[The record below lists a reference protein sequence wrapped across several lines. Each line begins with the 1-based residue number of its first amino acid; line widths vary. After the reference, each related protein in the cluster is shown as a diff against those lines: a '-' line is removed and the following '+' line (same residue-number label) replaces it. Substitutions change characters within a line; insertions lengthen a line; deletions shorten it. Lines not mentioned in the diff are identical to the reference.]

1 MVRGNWLKIEG
12 SVRPSGADVDV
23 SVVIPAHNE
32 KASLRELAE
41 RVLAALAPFGSHEVI
56 LVDDGSTDESWRVI
70 RELSAVHPEVV
81 GVRLQRNFGQHAA
94 VKAGFARSRGRLVIT
109 MDADLQN
116 PPEEIPKL
124 LRALTPDYDVAA
136 GWRQDRQDGWLRR
149 APSRLV
155 NISLGHMTGVH
166 LHDYGCMMRVYR
178 RRVVDQLLAMPE
190 MNRATTGM
198 ASWLGAPTVEVPIR
212 HARRRRR
219 DHSRYG
225 FWRLLRLNFDI
236 LTGFSIGV
244 LQVVSVAGI
253 VLSVLG
259 FGTAVFLA
267 VWRIAHGSGPV
278 GLTTFLAVLMFLAGA
293 QVAAIGI
300 VGEYVGRVFVQVQGR
315 PLYVVRETTD
325 EGDEAGPS

>member
-1 MVRGNWLKIEG
+1 MKVEG
-12 SVRPSGADVDV
+12 TLRPSGEDIDV

-70 RELSAVHPEVV
+70 GELAAAHPGVV

-94 VKAGFARSRGRLVIT
+94 VKAGFARSRGRVVVT

-136 GWRQDRQDGWLRR
+136 GWREDRKDGWLRR
-149 APSRLV
+149 VPSRLV

-198 ASWLGAPTVEVPIR
+198 ASWLGAPTVEVPIE

-244 LQVVSVAGI
+244 LQFVSVAGI

-267 VWRIAHGSGPV
+267 IWRIAHGSGPV
-278 GLTTFLAVLMFLAGA
+278 GLTTFLAVLIFLAGA

-315 PLYVVRETTD
+315 PAYVIRETTD
-325 EGDEAGPS
+325 ERDEVGRS

>member
-1 MVRGNWLKIEG
+1 LKVEG
-12 SVRPSGADVDV
+12 TLRPSGEDIDV

-70 RELSAVHPEVV
+70 GELAAAHPGVV

-94 VKAGFARSRGRLVIT
+94 VKAGFARSRGRVVVT

-136 GWRQDRQDGWLRR
+136 GWREDRKDGWLRR
-149 APSRLV
+149 VPSRLV

-198 ASWLGAPTVEVPIR
+198 ASWLGAPTVEVPIE

-244 LQVVSVAGI
+244 LQFVSVAGI

-267 VWRIAHGSGPV
+267 IWRIAHGSGPV
-278 GLTTFLAVLMFLAGA
+278 GLTTFLAVLIFLAGA

-315 PLYVVRETTD
+315 PAYVIRETTD
-325 EGDEAGPS
+325 ERDEVGRS

>member
-1 MVRGNWLKIEG
+1 MKVEG
-12 SVRPSGADVDV
+12 TVRPSGADIDV

-70 RELSAVHPEVV
+70 RELSVAHPEVI

-94 VKAGFARSRGRLVIT
+94 VKAGFARSRGRVVVT

-124 LRALTPDYDVAA
+124 LHALTPAYDVAA
-136 GWRQDRQDGWLRR
+136 GWREDRKDGWLRR

-155 NISLGHMTGVH
+155 NISLGRMTGVR

-198 ASWLGAPTVEVPIR
+198 ASWLGAPTVEVPIK

-244 LQVVSVAGI
+244 LQFVSVAGI
-253 VLSVLG
+253 VLSVFG

-267 VWRIAHGSGPV
+267 IWRIAHGSGPV

-315 PLYVVRETTD
+315 PLYVIRETTD
-325 EGDEAGPS
+325 EPDEVGPS

>member
-1 MVRGNWLKIEG
+1 VKVEG
-12 SVRPSGADVDV
+12 TVRPLGADVDV

-41 RVLAALAPFGSHEVI
+41 RVLAALVPFGSHEVI

-70 RELSAVHPEVV
+70 RELSAAHPAVV

-94 VKAGFARSRGRLVIT
+94 VKAGFARSRGRVVVT

-124 LRALTPDYDVAA
+124 LDALTADYDVAA
-136 GWRQDRQDGWLRR
+136 GWRQDRKDGWLRR
-149 APSRLV
+149 APSRVV
-155 NISLGHMTGVH
+155 NYSLGRMTGVH

-198 ASWLGAPTVEVPIR
+198 ASWLGVPTVEVPIK
-212 HARRRRR
+212 HARRRR

-244 LQVVSVAGI
+244 LQFVSVAGI

-267 VWRIAHGSGPV
+267 IWRIAHGSGPV
-278 GLTTFLAVLMFLAGA
+278 GITTFLAVLMFLAGA

-325 EGDEAGPS
+325 ELDGADGS

>member
-1 MVRGNWLKIEG
+1 MKVEG
-12 SVRPSGADVDV
+12 TLRPSGEDVDV

-32 KASLRELAE
+32 KPSLRELAE

-70 RELSAVHPEVV
+70 GELAAAPPEVV

-94 VKAGFARSRGRLVIT
+94 VKAGFARSRGRVVVT

-136 GWRQDRQDGWLRR
+136 GWREDRKDGWLRR

-198 ASWLGAPTVEVPIR
+198 ASWLGAPTVEVPIK

-244 LQVVSVAGI
+244 LQFVSVAGI

-267 VWRIAHGSGPV
+267 IWRIAHGSGPV

-315 PLYVVRETTD
+315 PAYVIRETTD
-325 EGDEAGPS
+325 ERDEVGRS

>member
-1 MVRGNWLKIEG
+1 
-12 SVRPSGADVDV
+12 
-23 SVVIPAHNE
+23 
-32 KASLRELAE
+32 
-41 RVLAALAPFGSHEVI
+41 
-56 LVDDGSTDESWRVI
+56 
-70 RELSAVHPEVV
+70 
-81 GVRLQRNFGQHAA
+81 
-94 VKAGFARSRGRLVIT
+94 

-136 GWRQDRQDGWLRR
+136 GWREDRKDGWLRR

-198 ASWLGAPTVEVPIR
+198 ASWLGAPTVEVPIK

-244 LQVVSVAGI
+244 LQFVSVAGI

-267 VWRIAHGSGPV
+267 IWRIAHGSGPV

-315 PLYVVRETTD
+315 PAYVVRETTD
-325 EGDEAGPS
+325 ERNEVGRS